1 MDLLRIGADEAARLK
16 HGWIGPEHTL
26 LGVLR
31 GDGNDV
37 ARQALEQAGIDAV
50 AVETRLRTIDSGAT
64 VDRRSPNPRWRTVH
78 GRAEGIAYALGAT
91 EPDTVHFLLAVLWD
105 RTRWLLPDTSEETRA
120 AIVAALSGLGVELLR
135 APLPV
140 RERPIRMAT
149 YVEFPRRATD
159 DVVALLVVRHPPGS
173 GPKWGF
179 NYKNDEIA
187 WVRAETGVDLHG
199 IVDEALARM
208 DGK

>member
-1 MDLLRIGADEAARLK
+1 MDLLNIGADEAVRLK

-31 GDGNDV
+31 GDSDDV
-37 ARQALEQAGIDAV
+37 ARQALEQAGVEAV
-50 AVETRLRTIDSGAT
+50 AVETRLRAMDSGAK
-64 VDRRSPNPRWRTVH
+64 VDGLSPNPRWHTIH
-78 GRAEGIAYALGAT
+78 GRAEGIAYTVGAT

-105 RTRWLLPDTSEETRA
+105 RTRWLLPDTAEGTRA
-120 AIVAALSGLGVELLR
+120 AIVAALSSLGVELPR
-135 APLPV
+135 VPLPV
-140 RERPIRMAT
+140 LERPTRMGT

-159 DVVALLVVRHPPGS
+159 DVIALLAVRHPPGS
-173 GPKWGF
+173 GPRWGF

-187 WVRAETGVDLHG
+187 WARAETGIDLRG
-199 IVDEALARM
+199 IVDEALARI

>member
-1 MDLLRIGADEAARLK
+1 MDLLNIGADEALRLN

-31 GDGNDV
+31 GDSNDV

-50 AVETRLRTIDSGAT
+50 TVETRLRAIDSGAT
-64 VDRRSPNPRWRTVH
+64 VDGLSPNPRWHTVR
-78 GRAEGIAYALGAT
+78 GRAEGIAYGLGAT

-105 RTRWLLPDTSEETRA
+105 SRRWLLPDTSEATRA
-120 AIVAALSGLGVELLR
+120 AIVAALSSLGVELPR
-135 APLPV
+135 APLPELEPSV
-140 RERPIRMAT
+140 RMAT

-159 DVVALLVVRHPPGS
+159 DVIALLVARHPPGS
-173 GPKWGF
+173 GPQWGF

-187 WVRAETGVDLHG
+187 WARAETGIDLHG
-199 IVDEALARM
+199 IVEEALARIA
-208 DGK
+208 GK